1 MSIDRGKVKE
11 DVVHIYK
18 GISFSHKKNEIMLFT
33 ARWMELEMIVLSE
46 ASQTKTNI
54 T

>member
-33 ARWMELEMIVLSE
+33 ARWMEPEMIVLSE